1 VQEGLECLQADAR
14 RELRAGKGGRESLLQ
29 LVIPER
35 HVLHDVVEKPGN
47 DHLLGIPVALQDQ
60 ADVERSGPSS

>member
-1 VQEGLECLQADAR
+1 
-14 RELRAGKGGRESLLQ
+14 
-29 LVIPER
+29 
-35 HVLHDVVEKPGN
+35 VEKPGN